1 MVGMGIVGQVMEET
15 ERYMRADFAYTRL
28 GERMNPSSA
37 DVLCMHPIFSRVF
50 GSPLASPLGPPSEL
64 KGVKPILP
72 RGSSL
77 D

>member
-1 MVGMGIVGQVMEET
+1 MVEET

-37 DVLCMHPIFSRVF
+37 DVLCVHPIFSRVF
-50 GSPLASPLGPPSEL
+50 GSPLSAPLGPPGEED
-64 KGVKPILP
+64 GIRPILP
-72 RGSSL
+72 RGSNL